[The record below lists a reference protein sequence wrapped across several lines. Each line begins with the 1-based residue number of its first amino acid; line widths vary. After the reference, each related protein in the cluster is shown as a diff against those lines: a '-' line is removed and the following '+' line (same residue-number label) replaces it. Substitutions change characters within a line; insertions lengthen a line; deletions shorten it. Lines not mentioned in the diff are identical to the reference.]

1 MIKSQRVQL
10 SSKVLYL
17 ITFTLLLLVLPTSF
31 IHEKTSRV
39 IFYWCGYL
47 SVIGLLLNAFITK
60 QALNEKKIPFVF
72 LLLTCLFLGWSI
84 ISKYYSGDTSS
95 ELLFTPG
102 KRWLVAAVIALYIS
116 STKFYSNSIWKSK
129 ATLSAMSLAFVC
141 SSAFGIIQ
149 GLGSDERILLG
160 INRATLTAYA
170 YSAFTLAFS
179 SLIAFEIKSKY
190 KFFIQSLILIISTY
204 VIFLTQTR
212 AAMFIHPVL
221 GLLLLLAWMY
231 KDKVL
236 SLKVL
241 IICCVSL
248 IVVMAVNSNIIA
260 KRYDSTMRDIN
271 EYSRGN
277 DNTSLGARFS
287 MWKLGL
293 IAFKEFPL
301 GQSESHRNIAI
312 TDYLKDN
319 KEKSAATQFLKI
331 HLHNEFIQYASLFGI
346 FGVIVLLSFFLILIF
361 KVSQPPVIGPIGA
374 STISILLYGATDVL
388 LTSIEL
394 IVIFSTTIILSSV
407 VYDQKE
413 KGDEK

>member
-1 MIKSQRVQL
+1 MIKSQQVQL
-10 SSKVLYL
+10 SSKALYL
-17 ITFTLLLLVLPTSF
+17 ITFTLLLFVLPTSF
-31 IHEKTSRV
+31 IHEKTARV

-47 SVIGLLLNAFITK
+47 SVIGLLINAFITK

-72 LLLTCLFLGWSI
+72 LLLTCLFLGWST

-102 KRWLVAAVIALYIS
+102 KRWLVAAVIALYILNI
-116 STKFYSNSIWKSK
+116 KVNFKSILNSK
-129 ATLSAMSLAFVC
+129 AILYVMSLAFIC

-149 GLGSDERILLG
+149 GLISDERIFLG

-179 SLIAFEIKSKY
+179 SIIAFEIKNKY
-190 KFFIQSLILIISTY
+190 KYLIQSLILIVSTY

-212 AAMFIHPVL
+212 AAMFIHPML
-221 GLLLLLAWMY
+221 GLLLLIAWMY

-236 SLKVL
+236 SLNVL
-241 IICCVSL
+241 IICFISL
-248 IVVMAVNSNIIA
+248 IVVMAANSNIIA

-293 IAFKEFPL
+293 IAFQEAPL

-319 KEKSAATQFLKI
+319 KEKSAATQYLKI

-346 FGVIVLLSFFLILIF
+346 FGVIALLAFFFILIF
-361 KVSQPPVIGPIGA
+361 KVSQPSIIGPIGV
-374 STISILLYGATDVL
+374 STISIALYGATDVL

-394 IVIFSTTIILSSV
+394 IVVFSTTIILSSIASNFN
-407 VYDQKE
+407 QK
-413 KGDEK
+413 GM

>member
-1 MIKSQRVQL
+1 MIKSQQVQL
-10 SSKVLYL
+10 SSKALYL
-17 ITFTLLLLVLPTSF
+17 ITFTLLLFVLPTSF

-47 SVIGLLLNAFITK
+47 SAVGLLINAFITK

-72 LLLTCLFLGWSI
+72 LLLTCLFLGWST

-102 KRWLVAAVIALYIS
+102 KRWLVAAVIALYILNIKINFKTILN
-116 STKFYSNSIWKSK
+116 TKAI
-129 ATLSAMSLAFVC
+129 LSAMSLAFIC

-149 GLGSDERILLG
+149 GLVSDERIFLG

-179 SLIAFEIKSKY
+179 SIIALEIKNKY
-190 KFFIQSLILIISTY
+190 KYLIQSLILIVSTY

-212 AAMFIHPVL
+212 AAMFIHPML
-221 GLLLLLAWMY
+221 GLLLLIAWMY

-241 IICCVSL
+241 IICFISL
-248 IVVMAVNSNIIA
+248 IVVMAANSNIIA

-293 IAFKEFPL
+293 IAFKESPL

-319 KEKSAATQFLKI
+319 KEKSAATQYLKV

-346 FGVIVLLSFFLILIF
+346 FGVIVLLAFFFILIF
-361 KVSQPPVIGPIGA
+361 KASQPSIIGPIGV
-374 STISILLYGATDVL
+374 STISIALYGATDVL

-394 IVIFSTTIILSSV
+394 IVVFSTTIILSSIASNFN
-407 VYDQKE
+407 QK
-413 KGDEK
+413 GM